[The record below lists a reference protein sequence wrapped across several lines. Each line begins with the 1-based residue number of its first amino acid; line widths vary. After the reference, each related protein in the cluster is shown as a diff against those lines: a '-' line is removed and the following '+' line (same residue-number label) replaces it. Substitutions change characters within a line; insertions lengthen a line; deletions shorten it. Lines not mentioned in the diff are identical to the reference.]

1 MNMHFEK
8 WFYSIELLS
17 EINKQIAKEI
27 DDYYDDADNW
37 TFSHIFPEDK
47 TRLAYPFTSG
57 SGTAGSEILNK
68 IHEMGFDID
77 FENGLLV
84 NGNRKIRLGKYILDK
99 KSPFTQEEKD
109 WWVKQGNPIGS
120 LKSIYDKGNF
130 AIILSRNPFD
140 VIRMSDHDGWSSC
153 HSPGGQYWQCA
164 VGESKN
170 AGGIAYV
177 VDAKDL
183 KEINLD
189 DKEIFKDK
197 NRNITGVSPIS
208 RLRIRKFVNKKT
220 GDQLAMPEDRVYGK
234 DIPGFRERVRAL
246 VKSLQSNIIGDKR
259 LRMKDYNL
267 MGGSY
272 QDTAASVMF
281 NKFFGDELDSGV
293 ADYAGEDDE
302 HMGMAEQWEEEV
314 DRKTEFYNGRYKYF
328 YTHGEVDESDGVPY
342 VSMSGGAEFKIPLRL
357 FIKELIL
364 PENWKERRDH
374 PVIKDIT
381 NVLKDAVSYGI
392 GDLEF
397 SKDQNNMIITFY
409 VEPEEDPNPDGY
421 ETFCDNI
428 LSADRDGDGIL
439 QKILLEFEAYGYI
452 NKPSYVSPEMEEDI
466 HLLNQT
472 HFKHFGF
479 LFDKDRWDFDIQLK
493 RPEPLFEMD
502 DTKFNQLSIIKLND
516 DKVFLR
522 QVLDTILFY
531 MDKMER
537 IQKQQG
543 LLFGEHPRVA
553 PTKHFREN
561 FKLDDFRVGFY
572 ISDNIKM
579 GFDKSL
585 FKRMGHFT
593 GGNYVLFDFIL
604 QMDSLNRDG
613 EIIEEMAR
621 IVKFMDDHFEPLK
634 NQFAKLVLNQ
644 SSIYKK

>member
-293 ADYAGEDDE
+293 ADYAGEDDD

-314 DRKTEFYNGRYKYF
+314 ERTKARYEGS
-328 YTHGEVDESDGVPY
+328 YTFVYVYGEVEESDGQPY
-342 VSMSGGAEFKIPLRL
+342 VSMSGGGDINIPKRFLIKPWDIPTDWRLRR
-357 FIKELIL
+357 E
-364 PENWKERRDH
+364 H
-374 PVIKDIT
+374 PVYKDILKI
-381 NVLKDAVSYGI
+381 LKDYFRYSI
-392 GDLEF
+392 SELEF
-397 SKDQNNMIITFY
+397 VQDNDDITIQFN
-409 VEPEEDPNPDGY
+409 VEPDEDLNPDGFAN
-421 ETFCDNI
+421 FCDNM
-428 LSADRDGDGIL
+428 LDADKSGNEIK
-439 QKILLEFEAYGYI
+439 QQIMLELEAYGYI
-452 NKPSYVSPEMEEDI
+452 AKPSYVSGEMESDI
-466 HLLNQT
+466 HLLDQT
-472 HFKHFGF
+472 YFKHFGF
-479 LFDKDRWDFDIQLK
+479 LFNEGTWDFNIQLK
-493 RPEPLFEMD
+493 RPEPLFEFD
-502 DTKFNQLSIIKLND
+502 ENKHYQLGLVKLSNDRVFTK
-516 DKVFLR
+516 
-522 QVLDTILFY
+522 QVLDTVLFY
-531 MDKMER
+531 MDKMDR
-537 IQKQQG
+537 LQKQQG
-543 LLFGEHPRVA
+543 LLFGEHPRIA
-553 PTKHFREN
+553 PTESFREN
-561 FKLDDFRVGFY
+561 FKLDDLKVGIY
-572 ISDNIKM
+572 ISENIKM
-579 GFDKSL
+579 GYDKNL
-585 FKRMGHFT
+585 IRRIRDLR
-593 GGNYVLFDFIL
+593 GNYVLIDIL
-604 QMDSLNRDG
+604 LEMDSLNR
-613 EIIEEMAR
+613 EAEYVEEMAR
-621 IVKFMDDHFEPLK
+621 IVKFMDDHFEQLR
-634 NQFAKLVLNQ
+634 NQFTKLVLNQ